1 MVIAVVIVLVVVAVA
16 VSVATYLRSDKSRH
30 ENEQEYLERRE
41 GDALEQ
47 RYQQEQQRKD
57 ELPPTHE
64 A

>member
-1 MVIAVVIVLVVVAVA
+1 MVIAAVIVLVVVAVA
-16 VSVATYLRSDKSRH
+16 VAVAAYLRSDKSRH
-30 ENEQEYLERRE
+30 ENEQEHLKRRE

-47 RYQQEQQRKD
+47 RFQQEQQRKD

>member
-16 VSVATYLRSDKSRH
+16 LSVAAYLRSDKSRH
-30 ENEQEYLERRE
+30 ENEQEYLKRRE

-47 RYQQEQQRKD
+47 RYLEEQRHKD

>member
-1 MVIAVVIVLVVVAVA
+1 MVIAAVIVLVGVAVA
-16 VSVATYLRSDKSRH
+16 VSVGAYLRSDKSRH
-30 ENEQEYLERRE
+30 ENEQQHLKRRE

-47 RYQQEQQRKD
+47 RYQEELQRKD

>member
-16 VSVATYLRSDKSRH
+16 VSVAAYPRSDKSRH
-30 ENEQEYLERRE
+30 VNEQEYLKRRE

-64 A
+64 T

>member
-1 MVIAVVIVLVVVAVA
+1 MVVAVVIVLVVVAVA
-16 VSVATYLRSDKSRH
+16 VSVAAYLRNDKSRH
-30 ENEQEYLERRE
+30 ENEQQYRERRE

-47 RYQQEQQRKD
+47 RYQEEQHSLE